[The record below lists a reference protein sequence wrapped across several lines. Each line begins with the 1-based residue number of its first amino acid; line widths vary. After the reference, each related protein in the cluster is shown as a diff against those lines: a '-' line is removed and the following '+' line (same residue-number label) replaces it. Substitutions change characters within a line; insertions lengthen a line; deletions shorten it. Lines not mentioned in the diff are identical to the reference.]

1 MTEHT
6 TQTAIVNYLDTV
18 LPESCRVVA
27 VSNNPRN
34 ATTGRREKARGMR
47 KGFPDLILISKNGT
61 AYLEVKTDK
70 GRLRPEQLEWADWL
84 TTWDHEYAVV
94 RSIDDVKSCLEAWNI
109 QTRAA

>member
-6 TQTAIVNYLDTV
+6 TQTAIVKYLDTV
-18 LPESCRVVA
+18 LPNSCRVVA

-61 AYLEVKTDK
+61 AFMEVKTDK
-70 GRLRPEQLEWADWL
+70 GRLRKEQVEWAEWL
-84 TTWDHEYAVV
+84 SIWGHEYAVV
-94 RSIDDVKSCLEAWNI
+94 RSIDDVKACLAAWNI
-109 QTRAA
+109 KTRAA